1 MEGLPFRTLLFR
13 QQPRRH
19 VSQGIQSGQ
28 AGHDPAMARSRF
40 LAMTSPRLQIMRRNR
55 AVTQVN
61 VSICFYLPKPT
72 ADVAQ
77 AISLSLQRFVDAI
90 GIHALNYYFGE
101 DGEPRELD
109 DAAWATIRTKL
120 HHPVAP
126 SVILFTDA
134 PYPEK
139 IEFEYRGKDIHAA
152 IHRRDPGPV
161 CAVRFIVPLS
171 WMNTHGPDGV
181 RKLALALAAPL
192 PFSSGHAGLAVT
204 GFLGVGS
211 VTSEVVPQLV
221 QHPGVDLMEL
231 DLVSCEI
238 GTRLRVPHWMTFIGE
253 PSLSAMG
260 GVDFLRS
267 QLHAP
272 GTTVEAL
279 DASRAVVTLGPEPL
293 AGGPDQPLPA
303 YRELARVLE
312 PWAFHATWNPADFPK
327 EDFLPWDR
335 RFLD

>member
-1 MEGLPFRTLLFR
+1 M
-13 QQPRRH
+13 
-19 VSQGIQSGQ
+19 S
-28 AGHDPAMARSRF
+28 RS
-40 LAMTSPRLQIMRRNR
+40 LLQITRGKKT
-55 AVTQVN
+55 VTQVGL
-61 VSICFYLPKPT
+61 SLCFYLPKPT
-72 ADVAQ
+72 RDVSQ
-77 AISLSLQRFVDAI
+77 AVSESLETYLHAI
-90 GIHALNYYFGE
+90 PSRMLTHYSDDEGE
-101 DGEPRELD
+101 WQELD
-109 DAAWATIRTKL
+109 EAGWIAVREELHRTGRATVLLVNDT
-120 HHPVAP
+120 
-126 SVILFTDA
+126 
-134 PYPEK
+134 PYPDGY
-139 IEFEYRGKDIHAA
+139 EFRYDGKDIHAA
-152 IHRRDPGPV
+152 IFRRDPGAV
-161 CAVRFIVPLS
+161 TAVRFIVPLS

-192 PFSSGHAGLAVT
+192 PFSSGHAGLAVS
-204 GFLGVGS
+204 GFLGTGS

-221 QHPGVDLMEL
+221 QHPGVDLMQL
-231 DLVSCEI
+231 DLVSWEI

-327 EDFLPWDR
+327 EDFFPWDR

>member
-1 MEGLPFRTLLFR
+1 
-13 QQPRRH
+13 
-19 VSQGIQSGQ
+19 
-28 AGHDPAMARSRF
+28 MARSRS
-40 LAMTSPRLQIMRRNR
+40 LTMTIPRMQIRRGNR
-55 AVTQVN
+55 TVTQQD

-72 ADVAQ
+72 AEISK
-77 AISLSLQRFVDAI
+77 AISLSLQGFVDAI
-90 GIHALNYYFGE
+90 GIHTLNHYMGE
-101 DGEPRELD
+101 DGEPWELD
-109 DAAWATIRTKL
+109 DAAWASIRTKI

-126 SVILFTDA
+126 SVMLLTDA
-134 PYPEK
+134 PHPEK
-139 IEFEYRGKDIHAA
+139 FEFEYLGKDLHAA
-152 IHRRDPGPV
+152 LFRRDPGAV

-171 WMNTHGPDGV
+171 WMRAHGAQHV
-181 RKLALALAAPL
+181 RELALALAAPL
-192 PFSSGHAGLAVT
+192 PFSSGHAGLSVT
-204 GFLGVGS
+204 GLLGVGS
-211 VTSEVVPQLV
+211 VTSEVVPQLL
-221 QHPGVDLMEL
+221 QHPGVDLMQL
-231 DLVSCEI
+231 DLVSWEI

-327 EDFLPWDR
+327 EDFFPWDR

>member
-1 MEGLPFRTLLFR
+1 MSYSLLQLTR
-13 QQPRRH
+13 
-19 VSQGIQSGQ
+19 GKK
-28 AGHDPAMARSRF
+28 
-40 LAMTSPRLQIMRRNR
+40 T
-55 AVTQVN
+55 VTQVGL
-61 VSICFYLPKPT
+61 SLCFYFPKPT
-72 ADVAQ
+72 RDVSH
-77 AISLSLQRFVDAI
+77 AISESLETYLHAISPQTLTHYSDDEGEWQELDAAGWMVARAKLQRPLRANVLLTND
-90 GIHALNYYFGE
+90 
-101 DGEPRELD
+101 
-109 DAAWATIRTKL
+109 T
-120 HHPVAP
+120 
-126 SVILFTDA
+126 
-134 PYPEK
+134 PYPNGY
-139 IEFEYRGKDIHAA
+139 EFHYDGKDIHAA
-152 IHRRDPGPV
+152 IFRRDPGPV
-161 CAVRFIVPLS
+161 SAVRFVLPLS

-211 VTSEVVPQLV
+211 VTSDVVPQLV
-221 QHPGVDLMEL
+221 QYPGVDLMEL

-260 GVDFLRS
+260 GVDFLRA

-272 GTTVEAL
+272 GTTVEPL

-312 PWAFHATWNPADFPK
+312 PWAFHATWKPADFP
-327 EDFLPWDR
+327 DDAFFPWDR